1 MYLIKIHIVF
11 PVNKTEITKGHSMKQ
26 QKQSRCSCAVTDA
39 AEAHFQVFKSERK
52 YLPACVGLSG
62 RTWSRCHT
70 PGSDIELL
78 NAFLL
83 DMKISIC

>member
-1 MYLIKIHIVF
+1 MF
-11 PVNKTEITKGHSMKQ
+11 PVNKTESTKGRSMKQ
-26 QKQSRCSCAVTDA
+26 QKQSRCLCAVTDA
-39 AEAHFQVFKSERK
+39 SEAHFQVFTSERK

-62 RTWSRCHT
+62 RTWSRCRT

-83 DMKISIC
+83 DFKNSIC